1 MRINR
6 FSLLIGI
13 VVVVVVIFFVM
24 SFILTEVMDEPTEC
38 VDVSAAAGF
47 VYDVCYDSY
56 TQNVF
61 MLVKGEAGYYLETF
75 RASFFDGRNR
85 SYDLTYNVDDDV
97 SQLYKF
103 YAARNPLMLSLDLN
117 ALGAVDPACESTKDL
132 RVRYCET
139 RRPGDGR
146 GSLNGSVVEDWVPLP
161 PRRTEEYTN
170 EINYTVK
177 EVAWLNVCRSDW
189 SCAEWEE
196 CDGTFQRR
204 NCEDLNGCEISI
216 GSLETVRYCGE
227 DCFEDWS
234 CDWGDCVGGFMEPAC
249 YDLNDCGTEFDKPS
263 PMSCVSGVV
272 CRPDINCGDWGDCEV
287 DYGLLD
293 LVGEEIGGIAGS
305 RSRLCIDKS
314 GCVESRKE
322 VKSCSVGVDIYIR
335 KFRKCGEDFVGIYN
349 RLTEKLI
356 ARIKEGD
363 EDEPFMDIY
372 FDDRDENVYCDY
384 CYDGILNAN
393 EEGIDCGGSCMSC
406 EDKYRIRAFRKKS
419 FWGRVVDWARG
430 LF

>member
-1 MRINR
+1 MRIDR
-6 FSLLIGI
+6 FTLLIGI
-13 VVVVVVIFFVM
+13 VVVVIVIFFVV
-24 SFILTEVMDEPTEC
+24 SFVLTEVRNGEVEC

-61 MLVKGEAGYYLETF
+61 MLVRGESDYYLDVF
-75 RASFFDGRNR
+75 RVSLFDGRNR
-85 SYDLTYNVDDDV
+85 SYDLGYNVDNV

-103 YAARNPLMLSLDLN
+103 YASRNPLMVSLDLN
-117 ALGAVDPACESTKDL
+117 AFNGDPFCESAKEL

-146 GSLNGSVVEDWVPLP
+146 GSLNGSEVEDYVPLP
-161 PRRTEEYTN
+161 PPTREDYPEGANYSEK
-170 EINYTVK
+170 EIV
-177 EVAWLNVCRSDW
+177 WLNVCRSDW
-189 SCAEWEE
+189 SCLDWEE
-196 CDGTFQRR
+196 CDGTLQRR
-204 NCEDLNGCEISI
+204 SCEDLNGCVIPV
-216 GSLETVRYCGE
+216 GSPETVRYCGE
-227 DCFEDWS
+227 ECFEDWS

-249 YDLNDCGTEFDKPS
+249 YDLNNCGTEYDKPS

-272 CRPDINCGDWGDCEV
+272 CRPDITCGNWGDCEV

-293 LVGEEIGGIAGS
+293 LVGEEIGGITGS
-305 RSRLCIDKS
+305 RSRVCIDKS

-322 VKSCSVGVDIYIR
+322 VESCSIGVDIYVR

-349 RLTEKLI
+349 RLTNKLI
-356 ARIKEGD
+356 ARVKEGD
-363 EDEPFMDIY
+363 GGEPFMDIY
-372 FDDRDENVYCDY
+372 FDDRDESVYCDY

-406 EDKYRIRAFRKKS
+406 EEKYRIRAFRRKS
-419 FWGRVVDWARG
+419 FFGRVVDWLRG